1 MASYTTNLNLKKPSG
16 SEAVVIGDINGN
28 MDTIDTA
35 IGALNNQ
42 FIVAT
47 LSGTTNEYGNALTTY
62 SRANYDLVCAWSGG
76 AVLIPYA
83 SSTADG
89 AVWGIKVLNIGT
101 MAQVANTDVTFTAIF
116 RRH

>member
-35 IGALNNQ
+35 IGALNNK
-42 FIVAT
+42 FIVT
-47 LSGTTNEYGNALTTY
+47 TITGTTNGSGNLLTTY
-62 SRANYDLVCAWSGG
+62 DRGNYDLVCAWSGG
-76 AVLIPYA
+76 AVIIPYA
-83 SSTADG
+83 SSSSDG
-89 AVWGIKVLNIGT
+89 SVWGVKVLNLNT
-101 MAQVANTDVTFTAIF
+101 MAQVANIDVTLTAIF